1 MKNLDQRAEV
11 MISLHL
17 LPIETASPVHAEG
30 AEMQSV
36 SLPQTFLKQQAWPS
50 QNGPKRHSVWDRRWS
65 LREPGILSLSLFLY
79 PRIVGYK
86 VNKFGKTCYY
96 LLALESS

>member
-36 SLPQTFLKQQAWPS
+36 SLAQTFLKQQAWPS

-65 LREPGILSLSLFLY
+65 LREPGVLSLSLYL
-79 PRIVGYK
+79 RIVGYK
-86 VNKFGKTCYY
+86 VNKFGKTCYS